1 MTTLALQAV
10 QQALYTKLTGDGVL
24 MGMISGVY
32 DAPPQHA
39 AVPYVVIGDGEA
51 RVVPQVFGDITECRM
66 DVHVWTTANGRKA
79 SLAILNQLHGLLHR
93 GSLTVYGFTFIQLMA
108 SQADTQV
115 DAENDRILG
124 RLQVM
129 VVVA

>member
-1 MTTLALQAV
+1 MAFALESV

-39 AVPYVVIGDGEA
+39 AVPYVVIGNGEA
-51 RVVPQVFGDITECRM
+51 RVTPQVSGDITECRM
-66 DVHVWTTANGRKA
+66 DIHVWTTASGRKA
-79 SLAILNQLHGLLHR
+79 SLAILNRLHGLLHR
-93 GSLTVYGFTFIQLMA
+93 ENLIISGFTFIQLMT

-115 DAENDRILG
+115 DVENDRILG
-124 RLQVM
+124 RLQVT
-129 VVVA
+129 VVVG